1 MRFLEKESR
10 NFWKKNRKTIFDSI
24 NQKFLPRTH
33 LFLVAVQIML
43 LRGRETHTHTHTTKG
58 LGDGRERESERESTQ
73 WKIVHNTITIF
84 IEQIKIFT

>member
-1 MRFLEKESR
+1 MGFPEKESR

-43 LRGRETHTHTHTTKG
+43 LRGRETHTHTDTQPRGWEMAERMKA
-58 LGDGRERESERESTQ
+58 RER
-73 WKIVHNTITIF
+73 VHSGKLYITL
-84 IEQIKIFT
+84 